1 MGNDPEKS
9 GQFFKPSGKWEMIRK
24 NPDGFETD
32 GKWEVIWKNQTE
44 QTPKCY
50 PATQVFSPLEL
61 AKIALKAKKGNRWT
75 IMAKTAKKAQI
86 GPKGSK
92 QSKMVMQTK
101 NG

>member
-92 QSKMVMQTK
+92 
-101 NG
+101 